1 VNLAQ
6 SGFGVALTIG
16 ALTAV
21 LAVAVP
27 VRLRAA
33 VTGAGTALTGAAG
46 AATGVAAVLGQ
57 SFTLALPGLLPL
69 SGVSLVLDPL
79 GGVFLAVTGGVAVAA
94 GIYGIGY
101 ARHGGDARLVS
112 AVLPLFVMAMLV
124 VPVAAS
130 VGTLLVGW
138 ELMALTSLLLV
149 LTEHRRRE
157 EVAEAGRWYAV
168 MTHLGLVAVLIG
180 LMIFAGHAGGDSF
193 AALRAAARH
202 MSPTVAGVVFVL
214 VLAGFGSKAGIL
226 PLHAWLPRAH
236 PEAPSHVSALMSAA
250 MVNLGVY
257 GIVRVG
263 FDLFGGVAAGG
274 TRWWWLL
281 VLLLGAASAVYGILQ
296 AAMSTDLKRLLGY
309 STTENMGLVLVGVG
323 AAGLFAS
330 SGNRALAGLALA
342 AALLHVINH
351 AGFKTLLF
359 LAAGSVLHATGT
371 RDLDALGGLRAGM
384 PATTAAFGWGGLAAS
399 ALPPGTAFVSE
410 WLLVQALIHGLPTA
424 GAATAIVLPVA
435 VAAVALTA
443 GLAVA
448 TFVKAFGVGF
458 LARPRSDAAARASE
472 SSPAMLAGM
481 GLAGVACAV
490 LALVPTV
497 VLSGVGR
504 VAGVVAGSGGRAVTG
519 VVTLQLT
526 AIAGTLSP
534 LLLTLALLAAMVV
547 VLGVVRAVAARRA
560 RRVAR
565 LWDCGAGPLSARM
578 EYTATSFAE
587 PLQRVFDDVVA
598 PETDVDVTHH
608 EESRYLVAAV
618 EYRRR
623 VPDRI
628 ERRLYQPV
636 LAAIGFWGQVGRRL
650 APGSV
655 HRYLGYGF
663 YAVIVLLIV
672 LTVTR

>member
-1 VNLAQ
+1 V
-6 SGFGVALTIG
+6 
-16 ALTAV
+16 
-21 LAVAVP
+21 
-27 VRLRAA
+27 
-33 VTGAGTALTGAAG
+33 
-46 AATGVAAVLGQ
+46 
-57 SFTLALPGLLPL
+57 
-69 SGVSLVLDPL
+69 
-79 GGVFLAVTGGVAVAA
+79 
-94 GIYGIGY
+94 
-101 ARHGGDARLVS
+101 
-112 AVLPLFVMAMLV
+112 
-124 VPVAAS
+124 
-130 VGTLLVGW
+130 
-138 ELMALTSLLLV
+138 
-149 LTEHRRRE
+149 
-157 EVAEAGRWYAV
+157 
-168 MTHLGLVAVLIG
+168 
-180 LMIFAGHAGGDSF
+180 
-193 AALRAAARH
+193 
-202 MSPTVAGVVFVL
+202 
-214 VLAGFGSKAGIL
+214 